1 MPGGS
6 TTTQDTSQKTDPW
19 GPAQGQLKGLLG
31 QLGGMNTSETP
42 WQSGALKDLFNSTT
56 GLPNFGASGSD
67 LTNSLF
73 NYNNDPQKGL
83 LTSGNNSYQGMLS
96 NYMSPEY
103 LNPMSTPGFSDA
115 LATMKG
121 DITNSVN
128 DQFAAAGRDLSPGN
142 TTALARGLS
151 QGEGGLIADQYNRNV
166 AAQQGAGAAGFGA
179 NTGTAGGLSS
189 LDQARMAAQMGGLGA
204 AGSIPGLYT
213 APASAALG
221 AANQGY
227 AQPWQN
233 LGMLSQQLLP
243 IASLGSSS
251 TGTGTTTQ
259 QTSPISNMIGG
270 LTGGLGLL
278 GGTGAFGKDGWMPS
292 ASTIGSGLSSIGS
305 GVGSALGGIGSGIA
319 GGLESLAPLL
329 MFSDERV
336 KENIASVG
344 MLYDGS
350 PVYSYNYIGDE
361 KPQIG
366 LMAQDVEKTTP
377 EAVVEIGGPG
387 GLKAVH
393 YGKATER
400 ARALGMLS
408 HLEMAA

>member
-6 TTTQDTSQKTDPW
+6 TTDQKQTTNTQPW
-19 GPAQGQLKGLLG
+19 DPAQPLLKGELG
-31 QLGGMNTSETP
+31 KLGGMDTSVTP

-56 GLPNFGASGSD
+56 GLPNFGSKGTD

-73 NYNNDPQKGL
+73 NYGNDPQKGL
-83 LTSGNNSYQGMLS
+83 LSSGNNSYQGMLS
-96 NYMSPEY
+96 RYMSPEY

-128 DQFAAAGRDLSPGN
+128 DQFAAAGRDLSPAN

-151 QGEGGLIADQYNRNV
+151 QGEGSLISDQYNRNV

-189 LDQARMAAQMGGLGA
+189 LDQAELAARTGGLGA
-204 AGSIPGLYT
+204 AGAIPGLYT

-243 IASLGSSS
+243 IASLGSQSQ
-251 TGTGTTTQ
+251 GTGTTTQ
-259 QTSPISNMIGG
+259 QTSPISNIIGG
-270 LTGGLGLL
+270 GAGALGLL
-278 GGTGAFGKDGWMPS
+278 GGTGAFGSAGW
-292 ASTIGSGLSSIGS
+292 
-305 GVGSALGGIGSGIA
+305 
-319 GGLESLAPLL
+319 LAPLML
-329 MFSDERV
+329 SDERA
-336 KENIASVG
+336 KENIAPVG
-344 MLYDGS
+344 ELYDGQ
-350 PVYSYNYIGDE
+350 PIYSYTYKGHDT
-361 KPQIG
+361 PQIG
-366 LMAQDVEKTTP
+366 LMAQDVEKVAP
-377 EAVVEIGGPG
+377 EAVVEIGGRG
-387 GLKAVH
+387 GLKAVD
-393 YGKATER
+393 YGKATRR
-400 ARALGMLS
+400 ARNLGMLS
-408 HLEMAA
+408 HLPMAA